1 MTAIQY
7 HSSVLPNRLPNECDM
22 KQFKDESK
30 MQKSTPMNSINPR
43 QSIEH
48 FCRETSLHGWKY
60 CIDKGLLHS
69 LFWLTILIV
78 SIGSLIYLM
87 TVNINEFLD
96 ATVSFNLVS
105 ATASLGD
112 VFFPSVVVCNMN
124 TLSKSFI
131 KTIQE
136 DPDLK

>member
-1 MTAIQY
+1 
-7 HSSVLPNRLPNECDM
+7 
-22 KQFKDESK
+22 
-30 MQKSTPMNSINPR
+30 
-43 QSIEH
+43 
-48 FCRETSLHGWKY
+48 
-60 CIDKGLLHS
+60 
-69 LFWLTILIV
+69 
-78 SIGSLIYLM
+78 M
-87 TVNINEFLD
+87 TVNIIEFLD

-105 ATASLGD
+105 ATASLRD